1 MSAAEPPPHDEH
13 PLVTAGMRASLGV
26 WDEWSPWSAPIRDS
40 DIRRWALAVYW
51 PEAPPRKYWDPAI
64 AAGSPA
70 RGLVAPEDFNPFAWP
85 APALASDASERRDR
99 SEALNRRPDPRQA
112 RGRVNG
118 GCSASYGVAMRPDDR
133 VRRRVRLR
141 GWRTV
146 DASRG
151 SLLLVDYEHEWRNER
166 DELVRTA
173 VYTLI
178 HW

>member
-1 MSAAEPPPHDEH
+1 MSVSEPPSNDEH
-13 PLVTAGMRASLGV
+13 PLVTGGMRASLGV

-51 PEAPPRKYWDPAI
+51 PEAAPRKYLDPTI
-64 AAGSPA
+64 AAATPA
-70 RGLVAPEDFNPFAWP
+70 GGLVAPEDFNPFAWP
-85 APALASDASERRDR
+85 APAPAPADAAWHRAERSD
-99 SEALNRRPDPRQA
+99 RRPDPRQV

-118 GCSASYGVAMRPDDR
+118 GCRAIYGVAMRPDDR
-133 VRRRVRLR
+133 IRRRVRLH
-141 GWRTV
+141 GWRTA

-151 SLLLVDYEHEWRNER
+151 PLLLVDYEHEWRNER

-173 VYTLI
+173 VYTII